1 MHPQPITR
9 AYAITFEDATQEQFL
24 IFYAAAGLF
33 LANFA
38 LGVLVQI
45 GIVDTKPFRWLHH
58 ALFFAVY
65 ASAALAVGAGFLQG
79 APYRWALL
87 PVLAL
92 FLILPRV
99 RAGTAGHAALASV
112 AMIFYATGLVSLL

>member
-1 MHPQPITR
+1 M
-9 AYAITFEDATQEQFL
+9 

-65 ASAALAVGAGFLQG
+65 ASAALAVGVGFLQG

-99 RAGTAGHAALASV
+99 RAGTAGHAALASL
-112 AMIFYATGLVSLL
+112 ALIFYATGLVSLL